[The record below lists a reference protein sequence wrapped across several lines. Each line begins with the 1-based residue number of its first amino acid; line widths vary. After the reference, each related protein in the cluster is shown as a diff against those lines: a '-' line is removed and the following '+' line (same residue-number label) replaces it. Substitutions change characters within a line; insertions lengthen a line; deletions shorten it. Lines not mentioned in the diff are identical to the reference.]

1 VESQYAPMSFGIPVK
16 SLQVNSDGD
25 LKRAPHLKWLT
36 LRKKTEHMVC
46 DSNGTMKQIVV
57 PSRMDVL
64 FGRGTPLR
72 SHVGNMRLTDLIDED
87 FDVRGMGMHTNMD
100 NSRMSKSPPP
110 QFLKGPT
117 TGCTCLLWNLPSSM
131 RCLTE
136 AIPCLEQ
143 RYTIHCK
150 DPFVCDEF

>member
-1 VESQYAPMSFGIPVK
+1 VESQYALISFGIPVK

-72 SHVGNMRLTDLIDED
+72 SHVGNMRLTDLIEED
-87 FDVRGMGMHTNMD
+87 LEKYFSSSKKAGKAAVV
-100 NSRMSKSPPP
+100 NSLIKTINNEGRSCREQCTLKSKCCSLYSSRVSLIEAHLSHVDTFTRLP
-110 QFLKGPT
+110 Q
-117 TGCTCLLWNLPSSM
+117 W
-131 RCLTE
+131 
-136 AIPCLEQ
+136 AI
-143 RYTIHCK
+143 
-150 DPFVCDEF
+150 